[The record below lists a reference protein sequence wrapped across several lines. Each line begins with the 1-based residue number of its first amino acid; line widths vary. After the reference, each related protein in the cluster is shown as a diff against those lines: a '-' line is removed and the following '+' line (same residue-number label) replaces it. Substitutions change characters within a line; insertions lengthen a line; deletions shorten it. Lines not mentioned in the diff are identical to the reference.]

1 MLHLMLHG
9 FQSMMTGERLANIK
23 ENHIQLS
30 KQKEK
35 KKTWKKGIVVGF
47 VNARL
52 GITDWFSLKSQKSL
66 LLLLSSFSAPN
77 PKFPLQTTAQVF
89 PDLMPDN
96 EMERPLKNCTQSS
109 SQLSLQVRCNPQL
122 AKPPIFNDYEQWTK
136 WGSLSTSITS
146 LFQSYNI
153 FCFVQQLPV
162 R

>member
-1 MLHLMLHG
+1 MG
-9 FQSMMTGERLANIK
+9 FKVWWPERDLQILKKTIYSFQNRR
-23 ENHIQLS
+23 
-30 KQKEK
+30 K

-52 GITDWFSLKSQKSL
+52 GITDWLSLKSQKSL
-66 LLLLSSFSAPN
+66 LLLLSSSSAPN